1 MCHPRPRA
9 TRGRLENALA
19 LEPVDHVV
27 DERLH
32 VVVREF
38 LFVAEL
44 GRHLH
49 GGQRHV
55 AGFERRPRAAG
66 QRRHEIHL
74 IGDGVVGALER
85 LGELFAEFG
94 LHIVCHTHY
103 SDRHPKNSCGTPD
116 NPPGVSVT
124 EPAVGA
130 GIRGLYTAPRQ
141 QTGVTDTTPAG
152 FEFDFELLRQLTEA
166 SGVPG
171 YEDRVRGHVQEV
183 LAAETDT
190 VETDAMGNV
199 VGTIHGNGDYE
210 VAVAAHMDEIG
221 FMVKHVTEDGF
232 LKLDALGGWDPRVL
246 RAQRV
251 TIHTQNGDLTG
262 LIGSVPP
269 HTLDEEQRQKDEAVE
284 DVVVDL
290 GRDADDVADYVA
302 VGDLVTMEQS
312 TVQMG
317 ETVTGK
323 ALDDRVCVFAMLEAA
338 RRIDDPD
345 VTIHF
350 CATVQE
356 EVGLRGARAL
366 GVDVDPDLA
375 VALDVTVA
383 SDVPGVSEDK
393 QVTELGEGAAIK
405 LKDSS
410 VITTPKV
417 HRRLRSVAED
427 DGITHQT
434 EVLPAGGTDTAGF
447 QNTNGATPVGAI
459 SIPTRYLHTVTET
472 AHGDDIDATIDL
484 LTAFLRTE
492 TGDHD
497 YSL

>member
-1 MCHPRPRA
+1 MTETA
-9 TRGRLENALA
+9 F
-19 LEPVDHVV
+19 DF
-27 DERLH
+27 D
-32 VVVREF
+32 
-38 LFVAEL
+38 
-44 GRHLH
+44 
-49 GGQRHV
+49 
-55 AGFERRPRAAG
+55 
-66 QRRHEIHL
+66 
-74 IGDGVVGALER
+74 
-85 LGELFAEFG
+85 FG
-94 LHIVCHTHY
+94 LLK
-103 SDRHPKNSCGTPD
+103 D
-116 NPPGVSVT
+116 
-124 EPAVGA
+124 
-130 GIRGLYTAPRQ
+130 
-141 QTGVTDTTPAG
+141 
-152 FEFDFELLRQLTEA
+152 LTET

-171 YEDRVRGHVQEV
+171 YEDRVRELVREE
-183 LAAETDT
+183 LATETDE
-190 VETDAMGNV
+190 VRTDAMGNV
-199 VGTIHGNGDYE
+199 VGTIYGSDGDAGDDATGAGDTYE

-221 FMVKHVTEDGF
+221 FMVKHVTDDGF
-232 LKLDALGGWDPRVL
+232 LKLDALGGWDARVL

-251 TIHTQNGDLTG
+251 TVHTDDGDVTG

-269 HTLDEEQRQKDEAVE
+269 HTLDEEQREKEEAVE

-290 GRDADDVADYVA
+290 GRDADEVAELVS

-312 TVQMG
+312 TVRMG

-323 ALDDRVCVFAMLEAA
+323 ALDDRICVFAMLEAA
-338 RRIDDPD
+338 RRIEEPD

-383 SDVPGVSEDK
+383 SDVPGVDPDK
-393 QVTELGEGAAIK
+393 EVTELGEGTAIK

-417 HRRLRSVAED
+417 HRRLRAVAED
-427 DGITHQT
+427 ESIPHQL

-447 QNTNGATPVGAI
+447 QNTNGAKPVGAI

-472 AHGDDIDATIDL
+472 ANGEDVAATIDL

-492 TGDHD
+492 TGAHD